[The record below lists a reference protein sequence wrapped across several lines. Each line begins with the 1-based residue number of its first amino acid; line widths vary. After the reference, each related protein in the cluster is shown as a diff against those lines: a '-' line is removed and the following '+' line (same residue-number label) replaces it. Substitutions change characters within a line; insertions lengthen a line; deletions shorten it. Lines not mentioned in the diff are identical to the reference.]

1 MSDLV
6 IEILTFA
13 ECPNAEQTRLNVREA
28 VRHEGLAAEIAEID
42 VNTPGSAMSHRFLGS
57 PSVRVNGKDVENGA
71 EARHDYGLMC
81 RTYHDG
87 RALMGAPTVEM
98 IQDAIKRQVGC

>member
-1 MSDLV
+1 MGDLI

-13 ECPNAEQTRLNVREA
+13 GCPNAEQARLNVQEA
-28 VRHEGLAAEIAEID
+28 VRHEGLAAEIAEIE

-71 EARHDYGLMC
+71 EGRHDFGLMC

-87 RALMGAPTVEM
+87 RALMGAPPVEM
-98 IQDAIKRQVGC
+98 IQNAIKRQAGC